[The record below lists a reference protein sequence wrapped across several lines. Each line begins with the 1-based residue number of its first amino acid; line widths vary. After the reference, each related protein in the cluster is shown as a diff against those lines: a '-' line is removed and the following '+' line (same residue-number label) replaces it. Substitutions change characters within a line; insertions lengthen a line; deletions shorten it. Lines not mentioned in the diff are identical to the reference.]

1 MTASIS
7 VHDDTEY
14 PELAIAYAR
23 LLQHWKRTSILH
35 SVMERDG
42 VWELNNRTCD
52 SQIHKINIRFPDEI
66 TWKNSKAQINRV
78 SNHYLV
84 YVEHWLDGDQYQVI
98 SIISPT
104 MPMSWARTYFL
115 AELER
120 RAEEF
125 QSSL

>member
-1 MTASIS
+1 MTASVS
-7 VHDDTEY
+7 VHDDTEH

-23 LLQHWKRTSILH
+23 LLQHWKRTSILP
-35 SVMERDG
+35 SVLGRDG
-42 VWELNNRTCD
+42 MWELNNRTCD
-52 SQIHKINIRFPDEI
+52 SQIHKIHIRLPDE
-66 TWKNSKAQINRV
+66 TPWKGSKAQIDRV

-98 SIISPT
+98 SIMSPNAHELAPT
-104 MPMSWARTYFL
+104 SFL